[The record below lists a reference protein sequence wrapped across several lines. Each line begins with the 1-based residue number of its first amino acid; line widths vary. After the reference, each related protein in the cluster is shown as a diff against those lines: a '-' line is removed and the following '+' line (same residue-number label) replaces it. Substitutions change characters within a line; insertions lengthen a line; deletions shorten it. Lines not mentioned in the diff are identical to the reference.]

1 MININSYLFIYS
13 QSYNLWKKFLHAAI
27 HLYSCLNM
35 TVKWIISTHFR
46 RKPDFWWKGPW
57 ASGSQNFDH
66 QGWKIASKQGDIKV
80 LTIKIYTKSSIHS
93 FFTIAIFCTGWNRVW
108 AILLESLHYFT
119 WTCAFQRAPSV
130 WNQNDWCSKRLL
142 RIAWYVYIYFY
153 TCLTHNYIEWSSMCA
168 KGNFYFKS
176 PCKTFFFIIF
186 HYL

>member
-1 MININSYLFIYS
+1 MLYWQITHVFAYLTKLLVININSYLFYICS

-142 RIAWYVYIYFY
+142 RIAWYVYIYFFAW
-153 TCLTHNYIEWSSMCA
+153 LTHNYIE
-168 KGNFYFKS
+168 
-176 PCKTFFFIIF
+176 
-186 HYL
+186 